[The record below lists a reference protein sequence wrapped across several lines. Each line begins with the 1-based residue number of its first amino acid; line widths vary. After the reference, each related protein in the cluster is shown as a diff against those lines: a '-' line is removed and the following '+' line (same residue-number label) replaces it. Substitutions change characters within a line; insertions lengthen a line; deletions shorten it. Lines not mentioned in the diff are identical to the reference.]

1 MRIQNGV
8 SIVICCYNS
17 ISRLKPTL
25 EHLATQE
32 VSEKIPWEIVII
44 DNHSN
49 DGTTEYA
56 TQVWKKLNCNIPFC
70 VILETQQGLSFA
82 RQKGIL
88 SAQYDYILFC
98 DDDNW
103 LDNHYVTTVFEL
115 FENNIDVGVIGGKGK
130 AVSDVSF
137 PKWFADI
144 QDFYAVGAQQDKSG
158 YTNNKAVYGAGMAVR
173 TSIYLDI
180 LNNYKLLLTGR
191 KGNKMTAGEDY
202 EICSIFMILGYN
214 ILYDS
219 NLTFAHFIP
228 KERLTK
234 EYFNKVRKGCVEAT
248 IYLIPYYHELN
259 NKPTAFSWYLLRF
272 FKQLTVNILVNCLL
286 FFRKPNK
293 GLFNLMLI
301 FQELKHPL
309 KVYKIRKNRFPLKFT
324 D

>member
-1 MRIQNGV
+1 MKEGV

-17 ISRLKPTL
+17 VSRLKPTL
-25 EHLATQE
+25 EHIAQQ
-32 VSEKIPWEIVII
+32 VVPPHISWELIII
-44 DNHSN
+44 DNDST
-49 DGTTEYA
+49 DGTDEYA
-56 TQVWKKLNCNIPFC
+56 EEVWQNLYCHIPFHI
-70 VILETQQGLSFA
+70 VFEPQSGLSYA
-82 RQKGIL
+82 RKKGVF
-88 SAQYDYILFC
+88 SAQYEYILFC

-103 LDNHYVTTVFEL
+103 LDNYYVTTVFEL

-137 PKWFADI
+137 PKWFANI
-144 QDFYAVGAQQDKSG
+144 QDFYAVGPQQDKSG
-158 YTNNKAVYGAGMAVR
+158 YTKNKAVYGAGMAVR
-173 TSIYLDI
+173 KSIYLDI
-180 LNNYKLLLTGR
+180 INNYKLLLTGR
-191 KGNKMTAGEDY
+191 KGNKITAGEDY
-202 EICSIFMILGYN
+202 EICSIFMILDYN

-228 KERLTK
+228 KERFTK

-259 NKPTAFSWYLLRF
+259 NKPTAFSWYLIRF

-309 KVYKIRKNRFPLKFT
+309 KVYKIRKSRFPLKFT